1 LAVMEYDTVAMKDP
15 RLAKAYYN
23 RGTSYLALRKFKEA
37 ARDWEQ
43 AIILNPTYETELRAK
58 INRIRPF
65 IK

>member
-1 LAVMEYDTVAMKDP
+1 MQYDTVVIKDP

-23 RGTSYLALRKFKEA
+23 RGTSYLASRKFKEA

-43 AIILNPTYETELRAK
+43 AIILNQKYEAELRPK
-58 INRIRPF
+58 INKIRPL